1 LPLQWQI
8 IASECGGFV
17 VSFNTAVF
25 YDIENLLKGY
35 SFSGQTIAN
44 LSLTEILSAVRQTD
58 LIGQIAI
65 QRAYANWSDPRLTIM
80 RSEIN
85 ELGIDPIQVFGF
97 AREHKKNAADI
108 QLAID
113 AIDIA
118 HIRPSLDVFVIVS
131 GDGGFAALAKKLH
144 EYGKTVVGCA
154 YQNAA
159 NRTFQA
165 VCDRFVRV
173 AEPSEDER
181 QRPSGSIIKT
191 LDGIDPRNAR
201 LIANVRRPSSNQPEE
216 LAAKTREI
224 LNWYANDRTCRSD
237 LLVSGI
243 HLSVIQQAISQII
256 PDLQPIRFGFAKF
269 IEYMQYVCSSSELCI
284 ARIPPSQVVLR
295 LRNAALLPDVDVLP
309 DLAARTAHSL
319 ETYQSILAAGSP
331 IYRLPPLPELYN
343 ILSLLV
349 ANPFQKVDLATAT
362 TVICSSLEG
371 KVSAE
376 AVKMTLLSA
385 INAGLFMRE
394 PESAQVSEQRL
405 TLQPEVLSLT
415 VSVQML
421 REAIGRKIGVFLAED
436 VEPQILNRILPDS
449 ST

>member
-1 LPLQWQI
+1 
-8 IASECGGFV
+8 

-44 LSLTEILSAVRQTD
+44 LSLTEILNAVRQTD

-181 QRPSGSIIKT
+181 QRPGSSIIKT

-201 LIANVRRPSSNQPEE
+201 LIANVRRPPSNQPEE

-319 ETYQSILAAGSP
+319 ETYQSILVAGAP
-331 IYRLPPLPELYN
+331 IYRLPPLPELYS

-385 INAGLFMRE
+385 INAGLFVRE
-394 PESAQVSEQRL
+394 PEAAQVSEQRL
-405 TLQPEVLSLT
+405 TLQPEVSSLT

-421 REAIGRKIGVFLAED
+421 RKAIGRKIGVFLAED

-449 ST
+449 PS

>member
-1 LPLQWQI
+1 M
-8 IASECGGFV
+8 G
-17 VSFNTAVF
+17 FNTAIF

-44 LSLTEILSAVRQTD
+44 LSLTEILQAIRQTES
-58 LIGQIAI
+58 IGQIAI

-80 RSEIN
+80 RGEIN

-118 HIRPSLDVFVIVS
+118 HIRPSLEVFVIVS

-154 YQNAA
+154 YENAA

-165 VCDRFVRV
+165 VCDSFVRV
-173 AEPSEDER
+173 AEPGEDDR
-181 QRPSGSIIKT
+181 QRPSSPIVKH

-201 LIANVRRPSSNQPEE
+201 LIAQVRRPQSHQPEE

-224 LNWYANDRTCRSD
+224 LHWYATDRICRAE

-243 HLSVIQQAISQII
+243 HLSVIQQALSQII
-256 PDLQPIRFGFAKF
+256 PDLQTIRFGFAKF
-269 IEYMQYVCSSSELCI
+269 IEYMQYVCSGSELCI

-295 LRNAALLPDVDVLP
+295 MRNAALLPDVDVLP
-309 DLAARTAHSL
+309 DMAARTAHSL

-331 IYRLPPLPELYN
+331 IYRLPATPELYV
-343 ILSLLV
+343 ILQWLIR
-349 ANPFQKVDLATAT
+349 NPCLGMDLSKITMMATRG
-362 TVICSSLEG
+362 LEG
-371 KVSAE
+371 QVSPDAI
-376 AVKMTLLSA
+376 KITLLSA
-385 INAGLFMRE
+385 IAAGFFTRE
-394 PESAQVSEQRL
+394 PEVAQISEQRL
-405 TLQPEVLSLT
+405 SLRSELNSLETAIYWLQEA
-415 VSVQML
+415 L
-421 REAIGRKIGVFLAED
+421 RRKIETCLAEPIKPEILERILHRA
-436 VEPQILNRILPDS
+436 EPQP
-449 ST
+449 

>member
-1 LPLQWQI
+1 M

-17 VSFNTAVF
+17 VSFNTAIF

-44 LSLTEILSAVRQTD
+44 LSLTEILTAVRQTD

-131 GDGGFAALAKKLH
+131 GDGGFASLAKKLH

-173 AEPSEDER
+173 TEPNEEER
-181 QRPSGSIIKT
+181 QRPTSSIIKT

-201 LIANVRRPSSNQPEE
+201 LIAHVRRPQTSQIEE
-216 LAAKTREI
+216 QAGKTREI
-224 LNWYANDRTCRSD
+224 LNWYANDRLCRAD

-269 IEYMQYVCSSSELCI
+269 IEYMQYVCSGSELCI

-295 LRNAALLPDVDVLP
+295 MRNAAQLPDVDVLP
-309 DLAARTAHSL
+309 DLMARTAHSL

-331 IYRLPPLPELYN
+331 IYRLPPLPDLYN
-343 ILSLLV
+343 ILSWLV
-349 ANPFQKVDLATAT
+349 AHPFQSVDLATAT
-362 TVICSSLEG
+362 TVICSGLEG

-376 AVKMTLLSA
+376 AVKVALLSA
-385 INAGLFMRE
+385 INGGLFTRE
-394 PESAQVSEQRL
+394 PEVAQVSEQRL
-405 TLQPEVLSLT
+405 TFRPELQTLALA
-415 VSVQML
+415 VQML
-421 REAIGRKIGVFLAED
+421 REAIGRKIGVFLAEEVD
-436 VEPQILNRILPDS
+436 PLVLKRILPDS
-449 ST
+449 PFQLES